1 MDRDTQEKLIE
12 KKAKEIGALLNIEFL
27 LFLKIPNNY
36 RFFFR
41 PKPMIEHSWGETKLQ
56 FFKTK

>member
-36 RFFFR
+36 RFFFQ
-41 PKPMIEHSWGETKLQ
+41 TKANDWTQLGWN
-56 FFKTK
+56 KTTVL